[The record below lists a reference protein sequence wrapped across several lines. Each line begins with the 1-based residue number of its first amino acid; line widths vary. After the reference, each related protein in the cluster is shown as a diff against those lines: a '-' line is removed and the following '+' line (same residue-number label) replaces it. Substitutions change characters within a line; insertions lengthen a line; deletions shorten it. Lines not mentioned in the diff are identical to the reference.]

1 MISIVMCACATQD
14 EAALA
19 AEQISKA
26 GEWEAVLTAATT
38 DPEAPLVICA
48 FMRTTP
54 MDSASDATAA
64 CLETSL
70 VFVLDSL
77 AESAMNGSPH

>member
-48 FMRTTP
+48 FARTTP
-54 MDSASDATAA
+54 TDSASDATAA

-70 VFVLDSL
+70 AFVLDSL

>member
-19 AEQISKA
+19 AEHISQQ
-26 GEWEAVLTAATT
+26 EVWEAVLTAATT

-77 AESAMNGSPH
+77 SGSEPTGSPH